1 MRTVPAL
8 IHAHCTSLEKK
19 HATRPHTRKIA
30 FYFKPYLYRLYLHIG
45 FMRDDAGVEV
55 LEILPGTQ
63 PRGGTERVPPSQ
75 FHCSIVFF
83 LICFLFQSSIP
94 SLCLPGTA
102 HCSRNA
108 ALKFPSLCLPG
119 ATHYS
124 MLAALELL
132 PFSTKFRN
140 RGLLI

>member
-83 LICFLFQSSIP
+83 FYFFFVSILNPQPLLARYCPLQHECCPQIPQPLLARCHPLQHAGCTGTTALFYQV
-94 SLCLPGTA
+94 
-102 HCSRNA
+102 
-108 ALKFPSLCLPG
+108 
-119 ATHYS
+119 
-124 MLAALELL
+124 
-132 PFSTKFRN
+132 
-140 RGLLI
+140 